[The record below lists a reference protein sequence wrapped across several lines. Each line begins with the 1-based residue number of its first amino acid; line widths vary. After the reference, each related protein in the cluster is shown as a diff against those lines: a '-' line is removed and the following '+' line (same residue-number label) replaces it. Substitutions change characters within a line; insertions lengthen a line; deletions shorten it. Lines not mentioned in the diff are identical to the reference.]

1 MTENIETVLKDI
13 VAARLD
19 VPIDDIKPEASFIE
33 DLGADSLD
41 IVDLAM
47 AIEDKF
53 SLQIKDADYL
63 HLTRLVDAV
72 AYVTRRVNE
81 PPAPKD
87 EAPLDTDVE
96 PPSPAV
102 AGAE

>member
-1 MTENIETVLKDI
+1 MTENIETILKDI
-13 VAARLD
+13 VATRLD
-19 VPIDDIKPEASFIE
+19 VPIEDIKPEASFIE

-53 SLQIKDADYL
+53 KLQIKDADYL

-72 AYVTRRVNE
+72 AYVTGRVNA

-87 EAPLDTDVE
+87 EAPLDTDAT
-96 PPSPAV
+96 PPTTAA